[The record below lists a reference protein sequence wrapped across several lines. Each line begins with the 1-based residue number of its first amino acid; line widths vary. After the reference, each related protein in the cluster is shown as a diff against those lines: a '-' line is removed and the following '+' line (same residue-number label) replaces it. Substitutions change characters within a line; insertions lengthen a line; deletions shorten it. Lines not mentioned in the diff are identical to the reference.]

1 MPTVVIRHP
10 ATPHALT
17 RSLEPGEA
25 LLVGRN
31 PDVARA
37 GAALDG
43 WSTGTLT
50 LDDDAVSSNHCLLW
64 CAHDGVW
71 AQDLRSRNGTWLRL
85 STHPVALAGAELRVD
100 LAGLHG
106 APTAAEGPFP
116 RAAWTGRDDFARCV
130 ADAIDA
136 WLKDLGVDIRAHR
149 VARGDAPGGLRFALA
164 TGDELELRA
173 SGTGTVDLRLPAL
186 AESVAAFVE
195 TQNGLV
201 EQESGH
207 DADFI
212 LRSPAFREAH
222 RRVWE
227 ASVRGRRLLLLGASG
242 TGKEC
247 LARCYHRHSERGD
260 GPFKAVNC
268 ALVDEGL
275 IYAQLFGAQ
284 RGAFTG
290 ATHDLKGAVEVAH
303 GGTLF
308 LDEVAELDPRT
319 QASLL
324 RFLDQ
329 RGEYE
334 RLGDPRPRHAD
345 VRIVCATNRDLRAE
359 VRAGRFRDDLWY
371 RFAAAVVD
379 VPPLRNRPEDVL
391 AFLAARRVSRTLTAW
406 EALSPEARSF
416 ASSHAWP
423 GNFRE
428 LANFVDRLP
437 AVTRPGAIDAA
448 TCQRALQEGL
458 IEAAP
463 PPSSAPATPAP
474 WDGLL
479 AEAASSWRE
488 DHQGADPETLGDIK
502 DFVESYL
509 KPVFAAR
516 ASGVAQG
523 VAVSDLNWSALGR
536 RLAVADGTTVK
547 RWVERYLARFRRG

>member
-1 MPTVVIRHP
+1 MPTIHIRHP
-10 ATPHALT
+10 AKSQPFA
-17 RSLEPGEA
+17 RPLEPGEA
-25 LLVGRN
+25 LLIGRSPDPSRVGIS
-31 PDVARA
+31 
-37 GAALDG
+37 LDG
-43 WSTGTLT
+43 WNAQTLT
-50 LDDDAVSSNHCLLW
+50 LDDDAVSSNHCLIW
-64 CAHDGVW
+64 CAPEGLWV
-71 AQDLRSRNGTWLRL
+71 QDLQSRNGTWLRL

-100 LAGLHG
+100 LAGLHEAPVTG
-106 APTAAEGPFP
+106 DGPTA
-116 RAAWTGRDDFARCV
+116 RDAWTGRDDYGARV
-130 ADAIDA
+130 AEAIDT
-136 WLKDLGVDIRAHR
+136 WLRELGVDVTATVVSRADVPR
-149 VARGDAPGGLRFALA
+149 GLRFAL
-164 TGDELELRA
+164 
-173 SGTGTVDLRLPAL
+173 
-186 AESVAAFVE
+186 
-195 TQNGLV
+195 
-201 EQESGH
+201 
-207 DADFI
+207 
-212 LRSPAFREAH
+212 
-222 RRVWE
+222 
-227 ASVRGRRLLLLGASG
+227 
-242 TGKEC
+242 
-247 LARCYHRHSERGD
+247 
-260 GPFKAVNC
+260 
-268 ALVDEGL
+268 
-275 IYAQLFGAQ
+275 
-284 RGAFTG
+284 
-290 ATHDLKGAVEVAH
+290 AH

-308 LDEVAELDPRT
+308 LDEVAELDART

-379 VPPLRNRPEDVL
+379 VPPLRERPEDVR

-406 EALSPEARSF
+406 EALSPDARSF
-416 ASSHAWP
+416 ATSHSWP

-428 LANFVDRLP
+428 LANFIERLP

-458 IEAAP
+458 VEAP
-463 PPSSAPATPAP
+463 PPPTSAPSSPAP

-488 DHQGADPETLGDIK
+488 DHQGSDPETLGDIR